1 MYIGVPQ
8 GGRKSEEKAGI
19 SRSCPVFFQDTIF
32 FFSSSF
38 FLSPPEEKLVFFG
51 VASPLPL

>member
-8 GGRKSEEKAGI
+8 GGRKAGI

-32 FFSSSF
+32 FFSSF